1 MDMTYFILAKKY
13 IDKKIAE
20 YAMGDIGL
28 DATLTKSGFAAD
40 AKATGDAIKAILP
53 AVTAEDAGKVLMVSE
68 DGQWIAKEISTLD
81 DII

>member
-1 MDMTYFILAKKY
+1 MDMTYFILARKY
-13 IDKKIAE
+13 FDKRIAE

-28 DATLTKSGFAAD
+28 DATLTKSDFAAD

-68 DGQWIAKEISTLD
+68 DGKWVAKEISTLD